1 MWFQILIALD
11 QLINALLG
19 GDADETLSA
28 RAHRMR
34 VKGHRYWGWTAGAID
49 KLFFWQRGHCH
60 AAYQREHERKDLP
73 HEYRAGVPIFESRGS
88 AR

>member
-1 MWFQILIALD
+1 MLFQILIALD
-11 QLINALLG
+11 QLINALLC

-49 KLFFWQRGHCH
+49 RMFFWQQGHCLS
-60 AAYQREHERKDLP
+60 AYQREHERLDMP
-73 HEYRAGVPIFESRGS
+73 HEYRA